1 LQRVLFGRKRN
12 PQRTLNSFFT
22 GFFIKPRKSSYQGV
36 PKVGKKRKRGT
47 GSKGLVFLL
56 TTNQERGHRMH
67 FIKIFIFTL
76 LSLAIGFL
84 GCTQEAKKVEA
95 PTQEQITKDLVP
107 PKAEVKGPAFLVELS
122 ELKVVTTVNIASK
135 EIVETPSLKGNIKI
149 TNKSKDIL
157 DIQAVTLEY
166 LDEAGRPIPYKS
178 EEKVVKVSP
187 FWKALQPEGITEG
200 SLDVTIPM
208 NAIKGKSLRKIE
220 VNLVY
225 VPSPLKRETLTLSEK
240 VE

>member
-1 LQRVLFGRKRN
+1 
-12 PQRTLNSFFT
+12 
-22 GFFIKPRKSSYQGV
+22 
-36 PKVGKKRKRGT
+36 
-47 GSKGLVFLL
+47 
-56 TTNQERGHRMH
+56 MH

-187 FWKALQPEGITEG
+187 FWKTLQPEGITEG

-208 NAIKGKSLRKIE
+208 NALKGKSLRKIE